1 MGINQLTINYR
12 RFLILLT
19 SLILVGC
26 TQGRVQDLPE
36 RCPVLL
42 NAYLS
47 YNAGSSGG
55 LAQWSPDAKTILFWF
70 ANLRHSSRW
79 YLVSLETG
87 LVEPFDLHV
96 DLPEEKDREW
106 SPVWSPTD
114 NVIAFHDGTD
124 LYRLD
129 YNTDEATYLTQGHG
143 KLLWSPDGKR
153 ILFIRGQSWMER
165 IYYVMNIDGTDEH
178 LVTDD
183 IEVLFEMWHPSE
195 SKVLVSL
202 SGNREN
208 RPDNIGIIDL
218 DGGQV
223 TQLTDTEDCEF
234 HPRWSPDGRQIAY
247 ISRDGNQDIFVMDVD
262 GSNVVNLTNT
272 APQHERDFSW
282 SPNGRQIV
290 FTRYHALS
298 IKEFNQEIY
307 VMNADGSAQRALT
320 DTPDEHES
328 APLWSPDGAQ
338 IAFWSTGQ
346 IGEGPDSRWWQLNV
360 MRADGSARR
369 TLATFA
375 AEEDDLP

>member
-1 MGINQLTINYR
+1 MGFKRLTMVYR
-12 RFLILLT
+12 GVFILLT
-19 SLILVGC
+19 SLLLVSC
-26 TQGRVQDLPE
+26 IWDTAQDIPD
-36 RCPVLL
+36 RCPVLA
-42 NAYLS
+42 NAYGS
-47 YNAGSSGG
+47 YNVGG
-55 LAQWSPDAKTILFWF
+55 GNGIFQWSSDAEHILFEF
-70 ANLRHSSRW
+70 ASLRHPSRW
-79 YLVSLETG
+79 YIVSLETG

-96 DLPEEKDREW
+96 NLPEVKDGRW
-106 SPVWSPTD
+106 SPVWSPID
-114 NVIAFHDGTD
+114 NVVALHDGTN

-129 YNTDEATYLTQGHG
+129 YDTGEAAYLTQGYG
-143 KLLWSPDGKR
+143 KLLWSPDGKH
-153 ILFIRGQSWMER
+153 IVFVKGQSW
-165 IYYVMNIDGTDEH
+165 YVMNIDGTDERPI
-178 LVTDD
+178 TGR
-183 IEVLFEMWHPSE
+183 IEVRLKMWHPSE
-195 SKVLVSL
+195 PKRLVSL
-202 SGNREN
+202 SGARHN
-208 RPDNIGIIDL
+208 RPDNIGIIDI
-218 DGGQV
+218 DSGHI
-223 TQLTDTEDCEF
+223 TQLTDTKDCEF
-234 HPRWSPDGRQIAY
+234 HLRWSPDGRQITY